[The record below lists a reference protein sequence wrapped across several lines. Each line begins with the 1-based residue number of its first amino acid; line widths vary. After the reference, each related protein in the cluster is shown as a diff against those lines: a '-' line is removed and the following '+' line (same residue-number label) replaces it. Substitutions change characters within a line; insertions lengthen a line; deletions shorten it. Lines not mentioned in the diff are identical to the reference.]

1 MNNEDDTGRPGLSEA
16 GTDRQQMRIL
26 RRVRQVL
33 SKLIPSHL
41 WINEEEG
48 EVRFNLAAGE
58 TLWTVR
64 VSARPRSFIKM
75 VSLFPTKVPEERC
88 EAMADALNRANAGL
102 PAGCF
107 EMDEYRVVTFRATIP
122 VLTSRL
128 DPEALRWM
136 LSLHGV
142 LFERYYKAFL
152 AVAFG
157 GVLPAVAIGEVEKDG
172 GEAGQEHTEEGEE
185 AKVDPRWN

>member
-1 MNNEDDTGRPGLSEA
+1 
-16 GTDRQQMRIL
+16 
-26 RRVRQVL
+26 
-33 SKLIPSHL
+33 
-41 WINEEEG
+41 
-48 EVRFNLAAGE
+48 
-58 TLWTVR
+58 
-64 VSARPRSFIKM
+64 
-75 VSLFPTKVPEERC
+75 
-88 EAMADALNRANAGL
+88 
-102 PAGCF
+102 
-107 EMDEYRVVTFRATIP
+107 
-122 VLTSRL
+122 
-128 DPEALRWM
+128 M